1 MVHQAVL
8 WFQLLTNEW
17 KWKKKKKVFVVHLKT
32 TLRSSFNKLKLIF
45 HLFVWKTKK
54 KKEKNLTTSVTNSSP
69 DDFPTNIRKSRAE
82 SDWPVESIS
91 GSSSSPQC
99 ILFPSTTT
107 GSTTKMAQCTFPP
120 PRRLSTC
127 FASVSV
133 TTARHRRFWR
143 SKVRPEMGGVGG
155 GRKGEVGVREV
166 SVKGASR
173 DSRNPA
179 GGKPDPSKCLLMF
192 HGKRAD
198 FIGALMGTCH
208 W

>member
-17 KWKKKKKVFVVHLKT
+17 KCKKKKSVCCTFKDNSKKFLQQIKADIP
-32 TLRSSFNKLKLIF
+32 SFCVKD
-45 HLFVWKTKK
+45 KK
-54 KKEKNLTTSVTNSSP
+54 KKKNLTTSVTNSSP

-155 GRKGEVGVREV
+155 GRKGEVVVREV